1 MILLILCCPIYHQH
15 HQPAAFPSS
24 TSSSSSNSQQE
35 QQRLSVNRNIN
46 IPVINS
52 TKLSGLR
59 ATSFTIPRS
68 HFGITTTLVFSVGL
82 PCPVQSVVFQF
93 NVTFVIIIM
102 RSDVWAKDSR
112 MMVSAEGGRER
123 AGGVVGGNVG
133 VGVVPWS
140 HNNLPKPSILS
151 SIGFATE

>member
-1 MILLILCCPIYHQH
+1 
-15 HQPAAFPSS
+15 
-24 TSSSSSNSQQE
+24 
-35 QQRLSVNRNIN
+35 
-46 IPVINS
+46 
-52 TKLSGLR
+52 
-59 ATSFTIPRS
+59 
-68 HFGITTTLVFSVGL
+68 
-82 PCPVQSVVFQF
+82 
-93 NVTFVIIIM
+93 M